1 MEGWLIMVVA
11 GVIGSKNNSII
22 LKNISS
28 LLSDKSVKV
37 SIIELHNFLEGSS
50 EVLHSYLRELSKNNI
65 EIAIIYIN
73 EESIKFIGEIS
84 IDFNV
89 MLFYMDNN
97 NLKFLEA
104 NKENFIHA
112 INRIKKDGFLII
124 NSDILLFQD
133 ILEGRALHFV
143 TYGFNSK
150 ANITASSVG
159 DGLSE
164 EFFLCSLQRPNINIK
179 KEVAEPQEFKLKRFY
194 ANASDYEMLA
204 VIAFGI
210 VLGIEI

>member
-1 MEGWLIMVVA
+1 MIIA
-11 GVIGSKNNSII
+11 GIIGSKNNNIM

-28 LLSDKSVKV
+28 LLSNKHVKASVL
-37 SIIELHNFLEGSS
+37 ELQNFLEGSS
-50 EVLHSYLRELSKNNI
+50 EVLSSYLKELSKNNI
-65 EIAIIYIN
+65 ELAIIYMN
-73 EESIKFIGEIS
+73 DDSIIFTDNFHIEFDI
-84 IDFNV
+84 

-97 NLKFLEA
+97 NLKFLDA
-104 NKENFIHA
+104 NRENFASVIDH
-112 INRIKKDGFLII
+112 IKKDGFLII
-124 NSDILLFQD
+124 NSDILLFSD

-159 DGLSE
+159 DGMSE
-164 EFFLCSLQRPNINIK
+164 EFFLCSLQRPNINIR
-179 KEVAEPQEFKLKRFY
+179 KEVAEPQEYRLKRFY

-204 VIAFGI
+204 VIALGI

>member
-1 MEGWLIMVVA
+1 MVVA

-28 LLSDKSVKV
+28 LISNKSVKL
-37 SIIELHNFLEGSS
+37 SIIELQNFQESSS
-50 EVLHSYLRELSKNNI
+50 EVLQSYLNELSRNNI
-65 EIAIIYIN
+65 DTAVIYIN
-73 EESIKFIGEIS
+73 EESIKFVYNIS
-84 IDFNV
+84 IEFDI

-104 NKENFIHA
+104 NKDNFTHVIK
-112 INRIKKDGFLII
+112 RIKKDGFLLV

-133 ILEGRALHFV
+133 ILEGKALHFV

-164 EFFLCSLQRPNINIK
+164 EFFLCSLQRPNINIR

-194 ANASDYEMLA
+194 SNASDYEMLA